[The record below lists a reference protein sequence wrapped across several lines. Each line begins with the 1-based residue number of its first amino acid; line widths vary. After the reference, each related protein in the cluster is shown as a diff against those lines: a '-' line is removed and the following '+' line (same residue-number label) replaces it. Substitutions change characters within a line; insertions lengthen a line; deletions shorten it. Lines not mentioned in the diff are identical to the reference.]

1 MTHDEALTLVKDTI
15 LRIVPDA
22 DVDHLAPDDNLRG
35 VLELDSLDFL
45 ELVETLSKRTGYRID
60 EDDYPALTTLYGAAD
75 FLATY
80 AP

>member
-1 MTHDEALTLVKDTI
+1 LLPSERRDRNK
-15 LRIVPDA
+15 PDGG
-22 DVDHLAPDDNLRG
+22 HLASADRPWPG
-35 VLELDSLDFL
+35 TLDSLDFL

-60 EDDYPALTTLYGAAD
+60 EDDYPALTTLHDAAD